1 MRGQIDAAFG
11 SGGNAP
17 LPSLPPPSMTPQ
29 STNLPKDV
37 IEFCNTP
44 KHIFAALPRLDKL
57 FAKLT
62 GTANDVLLTSI
73 RRYLQDRHHE
83 ALPDMAA
90 WLAATESVLNN
101 ASMSTDS
108 LWPWIDLLRIGSG
121 DARVAGYIAE
131 SGTAHLLAILRHFL
145 KSAKQAA
152 APQAVVLPWQHRL
165 CLMQL
170 LTNLSA
176 SPLFMHNVI
185 KDEPLSECLFDSA
198 LIPDSLLSSPPEQD
212 GDKASRTQLAA
223 VYLLSN
229 VAKSGVAVDLPDDV
243 VLSLVVALTESLS
256 VTCLLPPDSEAEC
269 RMTLKSVLACLKGD
283 IKQASIELAAAADID
298 TPS

>member
-17 LPSLPPPSMTPQ
+17 LPSPPPPSMTLQ
-29 STNLPKDV
+29 SINLPKDV
-37 IEFCNTP
+37 IQFCNTP
-44 KHIFAALPRLDKL
+44 KHIFAGMPHLDKL

-62 GTANDVLLTSI
+62 GTADDVLITDI

-83 ALPDMAA
+83 ALPDMVA
-90 WLAATESVLNN
+90 WLAATEAVLDN

-108 LWPWIDLLRIGSG
+108 LWPWIDLLRIGSS

-131 SGTAHLLAILRHFL
+131 SGTAHLLTILRHFL
-145 KSAKQAA
+145 KSANQAA
-152 APQAVVLPWQHRL
+152 PVVVLPWQHRL

-176 SPLFMHNVI
+176 SPLFTHNVV
-185 KDEPLSECLFDSA
+185 KDESLSECLFDSA

-212 GDKASRTQLAA
+212 GDKSSRTQLAA

-229 VAKSGVAVDLPDDV
+229 IAKSQVAADLPDDV
-243 VLSLVVALTESLS
+243 VLSLVVALTESLRL
-256 VTCLLPPDSEAEC
+256 TCLLPSDSEAEC
-269 RMTLKSVLACLKGD
+269 RMTLKSILACLKGD
-283 IKQASIELAAAADID
+283 IQQASIELAAALE
-298 TPS
+298 